1 LHNRFKK
8 HYEEQSRDRY
18 LITYADLITL
28 LLGLFVILYSS
39 SQVDQEK
46 YEKVKKAL
54 SKAFHKDNKG
64 VLNGGQGVLNNKT
77 NSPIAIAENDVINLE
92 QIYQKTQ
99 NSLSDLIK
107 DNSVEI
113 RYNGDEIVLDLP
125 ENLLFES
132 GQFEIKKS
140 AYVVLDTITKT
151 IFKFE
156 KLISIDGHTDN
167 AVINNKSLNGNWDLS
182 VRRSLSVAQIMVKSG
197 LLENNLIIRGFGEYR
212 PKVIN
217 TNSKNM
223 KKNRRVEISI
233 SEIPINLPSTK
244 GYVKKEK

>member
-1 LHNRFKK
+1 MHKKFNKHN
-8 HYEEQSRDRY
+8 EEQSRDRY

-39 SQVDQEK
+39 SQVDQEQFD
-46 YEKVKKAL
+46 KVKKAL

-77 NSPIAIAENDVINLE
+77 NAPIAIAENDVVNLE

-107 DNSVEI
+107 DDLVEI
-113 RYNGDEIVLDLP
+113 RNNGDEIVLDLP

-132 GQFEIKKS
+132 GEFEVKKS
-140 AYVVLDTITKT
+140 AYFVLDTITKT
-151 IFKFE
+151 ISKFE

-167 AVINNKSLNGNWDLS
+167 AIIKQNNLNGNWDLS
-182 VRRSLSVAQIMVKSG
+182 IKRSLNVAKIMIKNG
-197 LLENNLIIRGFGEYR
+197 LPENNLIIRGFGEYR
-212 PKVIN
+212 PKV
-217 TNSKNM
+217 TNSNSDNM

-244 GYVKKEK
+244 GYIKKEK